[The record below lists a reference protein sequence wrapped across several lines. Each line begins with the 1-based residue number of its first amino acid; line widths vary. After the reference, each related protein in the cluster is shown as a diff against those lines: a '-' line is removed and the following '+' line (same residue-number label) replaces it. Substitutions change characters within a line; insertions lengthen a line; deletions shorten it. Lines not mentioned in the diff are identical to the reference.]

1 MMRTMYDPF
10 SGNMYGFDDSV
21 ITGIITDSC
30 YSKSEIDSKL
40 AAVLR
45 LCGQKD
51 KFSDLPN
58 THEVG
63 DVWIVLEDN
72 SEYAWIKSGKWE
84 KLGPVLDLAAYATTE
99 YVDGLVGSVPSA
111 YNNVVAYIAAV
122 SEVAN
127 AALPKATYDAFLVT
141 NTAAIAAAKKAGD
154 DAQTTIDNYKTS
166 NDNALAGVK
175 TTADGAVQTTAFESF
190 KTTNTAAIAAAKKA
204 GDDAQTT
211 IDNYKTANDNAVAGI
226 KSTADGAVQNTAFES
241 FKTTNTAAIAAAKK
255 SGDDAQTD
263 LNGYKTTND
272 QAVAAAKKAGDDAQ
286 AAIDNYKT
294 SNNQALANVKSTADG
309 AVQNSD
315 FETFKSSNTTAI
327 ADAKKAGTDAAAA
340 LDTYKTSNNQA
351 LQNVK
356 STADGALQASAFT
369 TFEQLNAQNIAAAA
383 QVGANAQQSINTF
396 AAAQLVFEST
406 AEAIAALVDPTAKV
420 ETSDVYFS
428 RRKTYYKLVDTEYV
442 ALVIG
447 TDYDAMTPVADFGE
461 TVYEAQGFAVTAI
474 VSKVNELVAAGN
486 TLIAAHKAAAQA
498 SEPEVVE

>member
-21 ITGIITDSC
+21 ITGIIADAC

-51 KFSDLPN
+51 KYSDLPS

-84 KLGPVLDLAAYATTE
+84 KLGPVLDLSPYATKV
-99 YVDGLVGSVPSA
+99 YVDTLVGTVPSA
-111 YNNVVAYIAAV
+111 YNSVVAYIAAV

-127 AALPKATYDAFLVT
+127 AALPKATYDAFLTT

-175 TTADGAVQTTAFESF
+175 STADGAVQSTDFESF

-204 GDDAQTT
+204 GDDAQAT
-211 IDNYKTANDNAVAGI
+211 IDNYKTSNDQALATV
-226 KSTADGAVQNTAFES
+226 KSTADGAVQNSDFET
-241 FKTTNTAAIAAAKK
+241 FKSSNST
-255 SGDDAQTD
+255 
-263 LNGYKTTND
+263 
-272 QAVAAAKKAGDDAQ
+272 AVADAKKAGTDA
-286 AAIDNYKT
+286 AAALDNYKT

-309 AVQNSD
+309 A
-315 FETFKSSNTTAI
+315 
-327 ADAKKAGTDAAAA
+327 
-340 LDTYKTSNNQA
+340 
-351 LQNVK
+351 
-356 STADGALQASAFT
+356 LQASDFR
-369 TFEQLNAQNIAAAA
+369 TFEDINAQNIAAAA
-383 QVGANAQQSINTF
+383 RVGADAQQSINDFET
-396 AAAQLVFEST
+396 AQLVFEST
-406 AEAIAALVDPTAKV
+406 AESIAALVDPTTKV

-447 TDYDAMTPVADFGE
+447 TDYDAMSPVADFGE
-461 TVYEAQGFAVTAI
+461 TVYESQGFAVTAI
-474 VSKVNELVAAGN
+474 ISKVNELVAAGN
-486 TLIAAHKAAAQA
+486 TLIAAHKAAVQ
-498 SEPEVVE
+498 EPEPEPEP